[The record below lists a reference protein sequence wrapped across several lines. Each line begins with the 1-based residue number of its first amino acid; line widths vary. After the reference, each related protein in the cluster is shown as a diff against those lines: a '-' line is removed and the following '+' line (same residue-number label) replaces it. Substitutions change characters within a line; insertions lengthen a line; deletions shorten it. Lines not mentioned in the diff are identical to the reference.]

1 MKTESFSWKEG
12 KERCLKERQA
22 ERLGTKEKEK
32 KSKKAKEERIKSW
45 KGLQD
50 HADLVTIE
58 RKRSADSSEPA
69 KVQLRVEMWPG
80 WCTCKWEDFSMW
92 GGITHGSEN
101 RR

>member
-1 MKTESFSWKEG
+1 MKIESFSWKEG
-12 KERCLKERQA
+12 KEGCLKKRQA
-22 ERLGTKEKEK
+22 ERLGTKEKK
-32 KSKKAKEERIKSW
+32 KKAKEERIKSW

-50 HADLVTIE
+50 HADLVATE

-80 WCTCKWEDFSMW
+80 WCRWEDFAMW